1 MSSRTCVPLTPL
13 ILALAAIGATVPA
26 EEIPAADPKA
36 ALEQAAQAFAGSPA
50 GLAGDAALA
59 EAQALYRKAQFV
71 ECRAKVEEA
80 IRLNPAN
87 AAAITLREDVL
98 AVLSQRD
105 NRLQMAATWFRTLQ
119 DVRTQET
126 AVRLEGLIKSGDQKS
141 ARGDYAGAELDFDR
155 AAVGLKSFPYAFDWG
170 TLPQVIESKRK
181 DAAARVR
188 AESEKRQDDAREG
201 AETQAREAVRL
212 QEKALSDKVD
222 ELLRRAKDAYGRK
235 DFRRAEVDAWNAY
248 ELDRRREDARDL
260 YLDARREGHDS
271 FDDKHETERSER
283 IARVNEEVH
292 KSLIPQTE
300 LLVYPEDWAR
310 RTLRKPRE
318 IGTGKEEAW
327 MAAMRDRLEQRVT
340 FEFQDQGF
348 EDVINFLRQVTG
360 TNIIVSQEVLAAN
373 GGGTVTLKVKDMRFG
388 DALKWILELTQLH
401 YVLQDQAIYISKTQV
416 TGAVVLKLY
425 DVADLIQHPRDMPGR
440 ELAIANGPA
449 GGGNPFQGA
458 NTTETAKAPDPQ
470 ELVDF
475 IKKNVSPE
483 SWTGEGAGIE
493 QRGGS
498 VLFISQVPEV
508 HGQIEQLLASQ
519 RSLSSL
525 QVAIDVRVLRV
536 RKNYFEEIGFDWS
549 HATVGQKLTSTS
561 TDGYTR
567 QGENGQINASVNNT
581 KGPGSSITDYNPSG
595 KGLLL
600 DVSHS
605 PFSFLNRDQVN
616 VVMNAVE
623 NEGDMTTVEQP
634 QLTCYNGQR
643 AHAAFLHQMAYIG
656 DYQVVTGNFDPQT
669 SIISYGNIIDI
680 RPVVSSDRKYV
691 TMEVRPSSV
700 SKDGLFVDYIVA
712 TRMVGGNNGNGN
724 NGGTTGGI
732 VGTSKYPIEMPNL
745 SVHSLRSTV
754 MIPDKASLLIGGFQK
769 SGRETTSTGVP
780 FLSNI
785 PFLGRL
791 FSRNGT
797 YDLDDRTFYLLHT
810 EILDLAEKEAVQ

>member
-1 MSSRTCVPLTPL
+1 MSSRPRLPLTPL
-13 ILALAAIGATVPA
+13 ILALTAVGATVPA
-26 EEIPAADPKA
+26 EETAPTNPQV
-36 ALEQAAQAFAGSPA
+36 ALEQLAKEFAGSPS
-50 GLAGDAALA
+50 GLASDAALA
-59 EAQALYRKAQFV
+59 EAQAFYRKAQFV
-71 ECRAKVEEA
+71 ECRAKVDEA

-87 AAAITLREDVL
+87 AGAIALREDVL

-119 DVRTQET
+119 DVRTQE
-126 AVRLEGLIKSGDQKS
+126 AAIRLEGLVKSGDQK
-141 ARGDYAGAELDFDR
+141 AAKGDFAGAELDYDR

-170 TLPQVIESKRK
+170 TLPQTIERKRK
-181 DAAARVR
+181 DTAAQARTQ
-188 AESEKRQDDAREG
+188 AEKRQDDVREEAEDRARD
-201 AETQAREAVRL
+201 AARL
-212 QEKALSDKVD
+212 QEKALANKVD
-222 ELLRRAKDAYGRK
+222 ELLRRAKDAYDRK
-235 DFRRAEVDAWNAY
+235 DYRRAEVDAWNAY

-260 YLDARREGHDS
+260 YLDARREGHNA

-283 IARVNEEVH
+283 IARINEEVH
-292 KSLIPQTE
+292 RSLIPQTE

-327 MAAMRDRLEQRVT
+327 VASLKDRLEQRVT

-360 TNIIVSQEVLAAN
+360 TNIIIAPEVLAAN

-401 YVLQDQAIYISKTQV
+401 YALQNQAIYISKAQV
-416 TGAVVLKLY
+416 TGAVVLRIY

-440 ELAIANGPA
+440 ELAYTAA
-449 GGGNPFQGA
+449 TGGGGSLFQA
-458 NTTETAKAPDPQ
+458 NAEPPKTPDPQ

-475 IKKNVSPE
+475 IRKNVAPN
-483 SWTGEGAGIE
+483 SWELEGVGIE

-508 HGQIEQLLASQ
+508 HGQIEQLLTSQ
-519 RSLSSL
+519 RNLSSL
-525 QVAIDVRVLRV
+525 QVSIDVRVLRV
-536 RKNYFEEIGFDWS
+536 RKNYFEEIGFDWA
-549 HATVGQKLTSTS
+549 HGTNGQMLTSS
-561 TDGYTR
+561 SASGYTR
-567 QGENGQINASVNNT
+567 QNDNGQINASVNNT
-581 KGPGSSITDYNPSG
+581 NGPSSSISDFNPSG

-616 VVMNAVE
+616 LVLNAVE
-623 NEGDMTTVEQP
+623 NEGDMTTLEQP
-634 QLTCYNGQR
+634 TLTCYNGQR
-643 AHAAFLHQMAYIG
+643 AHAAFLRQLAYIA
-656 DYQVVTGNFDPQT
+656 DYEIVSNNYDPKVQVLA
-669 SIISYGNIIDI
+669 YGNTIDI

-700 SKDGLFVDYIVA
+700 SRDGVFVDYIVGN
-712 TRMVGGNNGNGN
+712 RISGGGNGGGNSVN
-724 NGGTTGGI
+724 
-732 VGTSKYPIEMPNL
+732 VVTSARFPIEMPNL

-810 EILDLAEKEAVQ
+810 EIIDMAEKEAVQ